1 MAITELALTNSR
13 LAQKKEFVFARS
25 RKPLGK
31 KYTKAEIVAEI
42 EKSYERAEQGH
53 TKSAYQHL
61 AELKARHGI

>member
-1 MAITELALTNSR
+1 MAITELTLMNNRLTPKR
-13 LAQKKEFVFARS
+13 KFVLKRS
-25 RKPLGK
+25 RNPLTK